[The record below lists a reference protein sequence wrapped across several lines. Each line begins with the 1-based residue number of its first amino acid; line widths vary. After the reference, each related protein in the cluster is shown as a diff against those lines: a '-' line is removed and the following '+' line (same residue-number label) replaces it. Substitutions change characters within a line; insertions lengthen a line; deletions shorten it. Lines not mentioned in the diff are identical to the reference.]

1 LKKTRTQIFAKWCV
15 LERPISL
22 HKITQVKV
30 IMLDTT
36 EKTGL
41 LKSRKRDTLVS
52 QHGNKPEASNQQL
65 YVSFANEMSIED
77 TRDEDK
83 KLILTSNSEVINW
96 LNDKITSVIK
106 FNKELKSFAEIF

>member
-1 LKKTRTQIFAKWCV
+1 
-15 LERPISL
+15 
-22 HKITQVKV
+22 
-30 IMLDTT
+30 MLDTN
-36 EKTGL
+36 EKTGR
-41 LKSRKRDTLVS
+41 LKSKKRDTLTPQNGS
-52 QHGNKPEASNQQL
+52 KPEASNQHL

-83 KLILTSNSEVINW
+83 KLILTSNSEVIGW